1 MRHDLRLKSSR
12 AVVFGAAFGLLVAL
26 SLGASARTRADF
38 EAFARAER
46 VSRITGGA
54 LTPTAFAALS
64 GAMDPAAGALAR
76 RHDPLL
82 DETFSTSAGIDWAS
96 PRPEF
101 RLRAMDAESALRLNA
116 ALPAVASAIEPAA
129 PFHMS
134 PGAERRKAERCL
146 TQAIYYEAALESRK
160 GKEAVA
166 QVVLNR
172 VRDPNF
178 PRSVCGVVFQGADL
192 PTGCQFSFTCDGS
205 MARGPAAW
213 AWRQSQDVARK
224 ALDGHVA
231 AEVGT
236 ATHYHADYVLPYW
249 GTSLV
254 KLGQI
259 GRHIFYRWR
268 GAPGEPEA
276 LAQRW
281 SGREPWIDEA
291 RYSRPRAP
299 SDATQLSQGRPSVS
313 QALYAAGLLRRPGA
327 DVDPNEPPPGF
338 LRVSPDGAALPGGRR
353 APTRDEVA
361 RINESLSRYQPASS
375 APESPVVAVAG
386 QT

>member
-1 MRHDLRLKSSR
+1 MKHELRLNASR
-12 AVVFGAAFGLLVAL
+12 ALVFGAAFGLLVAV
-26 SLGASARTRADF
+26 SLGASARTRTDF

-54 LTPTAFAALS
+54 LTPAAFAALS
-64 GAMDPAAGALAR
+64 GSMDPAAAALAR

-82 DETFSTSAGIDWAS
+82 DEDFRTSTGIDWAS
-96 PRPEF
+96 PRPDF
-101 RLRAMDAESALRLNA
+101 RLRTMDAESALRLNA

-129 PFHMS
+129 PFFLS
-134 PGAERRKAERCL
+134 PGPERRKAERCL
-146 TQAIYYEAALESRK
+146 TQAIYYEAALESRA

-213 AWRQSQDVARK
+213 AWREAQDVARK

-231 AEVGT
+231 VEVGT

-276 LAQRW
+276 LVQRW

-291 RYSRPRAP
+291 RYSRPRAAP
-299 SDATQLSQGRPSVS
+299 DAVQQAQGRPSVS

-327 DVDPNEPPPGF
+327 EVDPNEPPPGF

-353 APTRDEVA
+353 APTREEVA
-361 RINESLSRYQPASS
+361 RINESLSRYQPAPTSAPSS
-375 APESPVVAVAG
+375 AATAAG
-386 QT
+386 QG